1 MSDTSLAGID
11 IPATL
16 PPPENLPWRG
26 LAYLDPSGG
35 LSWLG
40 PPAPTPAAAAT
51 ALAAD
56 LVAAAEAMLPPP
68 ADVDAWLADEL
79 GRWCE
84 AGPVLVA
91 ISATDE
97 RAGWR
102 AWLALAQRPA
112 SHEALRAWRV
122 AWPLGIDDEDP
133 CLVDVDEGGAG

>member
-1 MSDTSLAGID
+1 MTDTSLAGRD

-16 PPPENLPWRG
+16 PPPDRLPWRG
-26 LAYLDPSGG
+26 VAYLDSAGG
-35 LSWLG
+35 LAWLG

-56 LVAAAEAMLPPP
+56 LVAAAAEMRPPP

-79 GRWCE
+79 ARWSE

-91 ISATDE
+91 ISAVDE

-122 AWPLGIDDEDP
+122 AWPLSGDDEDP
-133 CLVDVDEGGAG
+133 CLVDVDGGGAG

>member
-1 MSDTSLAGID
+1 MTDTSLAGRH

-16 PPPENLPWRG
+16 PPPDALPWRG
-26 LAYLDPSGG
+26 TAYLDPSGG

-56 LVAAAEAMLPPP
+56 LVAAAAAMLPPP

-79 GRWCE
+79 TRWRE

-91 ISATDE
+91 ISAVDE
-97 RAGWR
+97 LAGWR
-102 AWLALAQRPA
+102 AWLALAQRPPTP
-112 SHEALRAWRV
+112 EALRAWRV
-122 AWPLGIDDEDP
+122 AWPLGGDDEDP
-133 CLVDVDEGGAG
+133 CRVDVDGGGAG